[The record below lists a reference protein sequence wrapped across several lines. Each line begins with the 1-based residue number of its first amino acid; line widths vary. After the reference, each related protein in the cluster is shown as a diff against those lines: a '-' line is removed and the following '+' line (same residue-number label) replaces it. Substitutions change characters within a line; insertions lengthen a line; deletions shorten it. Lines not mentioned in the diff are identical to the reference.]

1 MRGSYGREQRPWSK
15 FWVIKIRAVFLH
27 FSSVLKVPFPRD
39 FEGGA
44 SFSTFGGGGG
54 AGLCKK
60 GRPWSMSL
68 IMKIFFRG
76 QQHIPSKHKPKYER
90 PVRRFFTVSLIMAD
104 LCPDKTYT
112 SLKIIECQKRIQN
125 TGNSAEINV
134 SRN

>member
-39 FEGGA
+39 FEGGLR
-44 SFSTFGGGGG
+44 FLHLGGGGG
-54 AGLCKK
+54 GGLCKK

-68 IMKIFFRG
+68 IMKIFLRG